1 MIGGRGETGLIEKGK
16 QMKRKLMTLM
26 TGLLLL
32 CGLAAQAK
40 MVVDYPTVASKP
52 YTGSEQTPVVPESPE
67 YYVLMASAG
76 TGVGEYAIY
85 LALTDFEN
93 TKWPDTDEEVGTMK
107 WQITKA
113 ANAWTTEP
121 SIASWTYGDPASTPT
136 AVAKFGTPTVTF
148 SGTAKDGTIY
158 SDVTSVAK
166 AGTYAC
172 KFTVAGT
179 ENYEGLDPVVRD
191 FEIKVAVPGGGGGGS
206 GNVNISVTGYD
217 GPYDGSDHQ
226 IVVSITGEDAPT
238 FSVGYS
244 DAQNGPFQPMN
255 SFKYKEIGTHT
266 VWYCLQSANYATVT
280 NSAVIKISK
289 REINPPVVAP
299 KAYNGGPQSADVS
312 GTADYSVEYNGAF
325 TDAGTHENAV
335 ILALKDSVHCKWANG
350 AEDPVLLSFTI
361 TKSSGNAWMTEPSIS
376 GWKYGESA
384 HVPVA
389 VPKYG
394 VVSVLYDGTTTDGQ
408 VITDATSVSKAG
420 RYKAKFSVPETV
432 SYNGLSANVEFAIE
446 RGTIDIGGGGT
457 GGATLEVSNYS
468 GTYDGDAH
476 TASIAVTGDASSSFD
491 LAYSLEEAGVYSPDK
506 PTFSNACETTKIWY
520 TVSSPD
526 YQTVTNFA
534 TVAIGRRPV
543 TFTSGSLS
551 KKYDATPLVCFLV
564 TVSGT
569 FAKSEGFSFETT
581 GAQTD
586 VGTSKNSFSYSP
598 MAGTL
603 ASNYAITKTEGDLE
617 VTKRSMTLTSATASK
632 KFNGA
637 PLEAKTV
644 FVTGD
649 GWAGEESATYDV
661 TGTQTTVGATQNTF
675 TYALTNGAKEGNYT
689 ITKVEGIL
697 TVTQG
702 DVVYTAQGYAAEY
715 DGNGH
720 SIAVNVTAPGG
731 LVPKY
736 ALMPEGPYSATL
748 PTFTNVCTD
757 VVVWYALEADQ
768 YASVT
773 NSAMVTIAKR
783 PLTATMVNA
792 IADQTYTGSEIKPPL
807 TFTDEGNRM
816 IAAEDY
822 TATYS
827 DNTVAGT
834 ASVKITGKRN
844 YAGEVTVT
852 FKIVKAAIN
861 GGDEP
866 GGGSVPAGG
875 VSKFDKAFEYD
886 GKGHTIDAATILA
899 AFKGAVVGGVAEC
912 KYALSATPTVWLSAP
927 PVFTNVCTQSIWY
940 KATAANY
947 DDFIHEVRLTITARD
962 IAKATI
968 APIPDVEFADKAATP
983 MPVVT
988 DGTPSIVT
996 ASDYTVSYLNNTQ
1009 PGTATLTLTGK
1020 GNYKGTKSA
1029 NFTIKSAGVK
1039 YAVLTGKLAWKLNL
1053 GSGCYTAQL
1062 KLTCTDG
1069 LEQGISQL
1077 RFIYQDRTS
1086 GSTIT
1091 SALYDSSKRSYRPT
1105 AVYSGTT
1112 YRYVDIDATKITKKN
1127 AEVTFGVKDVS
1138 QPKGVVSASEC
1149 LIELYVR
1156 SLASPLSD
1164 IGYVVWKSNGAT
1176 CTLPISASGG
1186 SQGMTVQNNLKA
1198 LKLAAKAPMCS
1209 APLSTAALNTSLALG
1224 VVVDPAS
1231 SPYCR
1236 LTDFAVGETGLR
1248 GRVEVGKETGGVE
1261 TQGSLGTNA
1270 RAVLMGSKNLSD
1282 GFSEIGNVPVDESG
1296 SFQFYLG
1303 SKDYQFFRVRIDIQ
1317 NVVE

>member
-1 MIGGRGETGLIEKGK
+1 MQVSAPAGLK
-16 QMKRKLMTLM
+16 
-26 TGLLLL
+26 
-32 CGLAAQAK
+32 
-40 MVVDYPTVASKP
+40 
-52 YTGSEQTPVVPESPE
+52 
-67 YYVLMASAG
+67 
-76 TGVGEYAIY
+76 
-85 LALTDFEN
+85 
-93 TKWPDTDEEVGTMK
+93 
-107 WQITKA
+107 
-113 ANAWTTEP
+113 
-121 SIASWTYGDPASTPT
+121 
-136 AVAKFGTPTVTF
+136 
-148 SGTAKDGTIY
+148 
-158 SDVTSVAK
+158 
-166 AGTYAC
+166 
-172 KFTVAGT
+172 
-179 ENYEGLDPVVRD
+179 
-191 FEIKVAVPGGGGGGS
+191 
-206 GNVNISVTGYD
+206 
-217 GPYDGSDHQ
+217 
-226 IVVSITGEDAPT
+226 
-238 FSVGYS
+238 
-244 DAQNGPFQPMN
+244 
-255 SFKYKEIGTHT
+255 
-266 VWYCLQSANYATVT
+266 
-280 NSAVIKISK
+280 
-289 REINPPVVAP
+289 
-299 KAYNGGPQSADVS
+299 
-312 GTADYSVEYNGAF
+312 
-325 TDAGTHENAV
+325 
-335 ILALKDSVHCKWANG
+335 
-350 AEDPVLLSFTI
+350 
-361 TKSSGNAWMTEPSIS
+361 
-376 GWKYGESA
+376 
-384 HVPVA
+384 
-389 VPKYG
+389 
-394 VVSVLYDGTTTDGQ
+394 
-408 VITDATSVSKAG
+408 
-420 RYKAKFSVPETV
+420 
-432 SYNGLSANVEFAIE
+432 
-446 RGTIDIGGGGT
+446 
-457 GGATLEVSNYS
+457 
-468 GTYDGDAH
+468 
-476 TASIAVTGDASSSFD
+476 
-491 LAYSLEEAGVYSPDK
+491 
-506 PTFSNACETTKIWY
+506 
-520 TVSSPD
+520 
-526 YQTVTNFA
+526 
-534 TVAIGRRPV
+534 
-543 TFTSGSLS
+543 
-551 KKYDATPLVCFLV
+551 
-564 TVSGT
+564 
-569 FAKSEGFSFETT
+569 
-581 GAQTD
+581 
-586 VGTSKNSFSYSP
+586 
-598 MAGTL
+598 
-603 ASNYAITKTEGDLE
+603 
-617 VTKRSMTLTSATASK
+617 
-632 KFNGA
+632 
-637 PLEAKTV
+637 
-644 FVTGD
+644 
-649 GWAGEESATYDV
+649 
-661 TGTQTTVGATQNTF
+661 
-675 TYALTNGAKEGNYT
+675 
-689 ITKVEGIL
+689 
-697 TVTQG
+697 
-702 DVVYTAQGYAAEY
+702 
-715 DGNGH
+715 
-720 SIAVNVTAPGG
+720 
-731 LVPKY
+731 PKY
-736 ALMPEGPYSATL
+736 ALAKEGPYSTSY
-748 PTFTNVCTD
+748 TVYTNVCTD
-757 VVVWYALEADQ
+757 VEIWYVLEAGG
-768 YASVT
+768 YVSVT
-773 NSAMVTIAKR
+773 NSAKVTITPR
-783 PLTATMVNA
+783 TLTVAMVND
-792 IADQTYTGSEIKPPL
+792 IADQTYTGQPIKPPL
-807 TFTDEGNRM
+807 AFTDEGNRK

-852 FKIVKAAIN
+852 FKIVKANYDMSGAKWNYTTAFTYDKTEKSVSVTGLPAGVTVKAIADGRKTHAGDYVAKVSFNYDADNYNEPKLADCPWKINRKKLAVTADAKTQTFGKGELPLTYKAPALCAGDALSGSLVRDPGTTVGKYAIRQGTLAHADYAITFTGATYEIVKAAIN

-983 MPVVT
+983 TPVVT

-1156 SLASPLSD
+1156 SLASPVSD

-1261 TQGSLGTNA
+1261 TQGALGTNA

-1296 SFQFYLG
+1296 SFHFYLG